1 MAVKNQLTKHSAYP
15 ATAFLQALADPAFAQ
30 TIQAEF
36 ISKTETPQGTT
47 FRFEKKSD
55 WKRWGRNF
63 EITVMDRSDNS
74 ANIILLTQCRK
85 VTVLWDIG
93 WKEKVESIFN
103 ILEIMAKSNAK

>member
-1 MAVKNQLTKHSAYP
+1 MAVKNQLTKHSEYP
-15 ATAFLQALADPAFAQ
+15 SEAFLNALADPVFAQ
-30 TIQAEF
+30 TIQAELV
-36 ISKTETPQGTT
+36 SKTEAPQGTT

-63 EITVMDRSDNS
+63 EITVTDRNDNTT
-74 ANIILLTQCRK
+74 NIYLVTQCRK

-103 ILEIMAKSNAK
+103 ILEIMAKSNLK